1 MKKQG
6 RSIFHTIFLA
16 MLSVLF
22 IEILLLLIV
31 LYLSRVGERLNQN
44 AIDLLQKQ
52 VENRSSYLESVM
64 LDKQNLSSLSDKI
77 NTAAE
82 SLRESGLID
91 MEHLG
96 DNSNACLPLME
107 AIDSDLIEELRSHLA
122 TGLFVLFNT
131 QDLSRREIHSDIPCI
146 YLRDLDPDA
155 PASDRNADLLLL
167 RAPAAIVKSMGIS
180 TDRTWTPALSYRGL
194 GASGILY
201 PSFQAAY
208 EDHAQLSASDYGHW
222 TITSY
227 TLAGDDHPAIA
238 YTIPL
243 ILSDGTVYGVL
254 GIEMTTDYL
263 QSLLP
268 FWELQ
273 NEQAGSYLLA
283 SYTGNLQDPEVT
295 LSAACCSTD
304 TGMEAYTS
312 EDTLLLTHKNRQQ
325 FLLTNH
331 GKRYYAALTPLSF
344 YNRNAPFSSEQWLLI
359 GAVELRQL
367 FSFSNHVILLLGL
380 SIFLMLIVGLICSLI
395 CSRRLARPIS
405 CLSAE
410 VAAVQKSRST
420 IPNLSLT
427 GIRELDQFSTAI
439 TTLSRDILMTS
450 TKFLRIMDMAS
461 IELGGYEIRFDTGSV
476 YFTDNFFSML
486 GMNSEESTAMT
497 PVQFQERLQSFTAS
511 SPHTASPSGGRVY
524 RISRP
529 NGETR
534 YLRMEVRQEGQAQFG
549 LIEDVT
555 MTTFERLRI
564 EHERDYD
571 TLTGLYNR
579 QAFQRESEALFSE
592 PKQLKHAALLMLDMD
607 NLKYTND
614 TYGHDWGDQYI
625 RQTGRCFADYTP
637 KDTLCARISG
647 DEFHLLFYG
656 YESQDEIRK
665 VLTKLREQ
673 LHQQSIPLP
682 DGKVLHLSISGGI
695 AWYPE
700 DGTQLDTLKKYAD
713 FAMYQI
719 KHSRKGALGEFDL
732 GSYNQEAYSVQA
744 RSDLHRLIKNE
755 MLSYHFQPIVSARS
769 GQIVAYEA
777 LMRSMLP
784 TLKSPDTI
792 MKLAKEENCLHD
804 IERIT
809 MFKATEAYLSLQER
823 GLIRGTELL
832 FVNSIASQ
840 HMTDEE
846 NQEYCRRFAAMQK
859 QIVVEITEEEM
870 LDPASLE
877 VKRGTPGFPGTF
889 ALDDYGSGYSSE
901 KNLLELSPKYIK
913 IDLSIIR
920 GIDTDPDKQQIVA
933 NIVAYAHPRK
943 MLIIAEGLETPEE
956 IHKVLELD
964 VDLLQGFCLARPAAI
979 PGPVHSDALD
989 VIYDFYHLQ

>member
-22 IEILLLLIV
+22 IETLLLLIV

-64 LDKQNLSSLSDKI
+64 LANQNLSSLSDKI

-107 AIDSDLIEELRSHLA
+107 AIDSDLIEELRSHSA

-167 RAPAAIVKSMGIS
+167 RAPAAMVKSMGIS
-180 TDRTWTPALSYRGL
+180 TDRAWTPALSYRGL
-194 GASGILY
+194 GTSGILY

-227 TLAGDDHPAIA
+227 TLTGDDHPAIA

-254 GIEMTTDYL
+254 GIEMTTAYL

-283 SYTGNLQDPEVT
+283 SHTGNLQDPEVS
-295 LSAACCSTD
+295 LSAACCSTG
-304 TGMEAYTS
+304 TGIEAYNS

-325 FLLTNH
+325 FLLINH
-331 GKRYYAALTPLSF
+331 GKRYYAALAPLSF

-359 GAVELRQL
+359 GTVELRQL

-380 SIFLMLIVGLICSLI
+380 NILLMLIVGLICSLI

-405 CLSAE
+405 RLSAE
-410 VAAVQKSRST
+410 VAAVQKNRRT

-461 IELGGYEIRFDTGSV
+461 VELGGYEIRFDTGSV

-486 GMNSEESTAMT
+486 GVNSEESTVLT
-497 PVQFQERLQSFTAS
+497 PVQFQEQLQSFTAS
-511 SPHTASPSGGRVY
+511 CPHTSSPSGGRVY
-524 RISRP
+524 RIVRP

-625 RQTGRCFADYTP
+625 RQAGRCFADYTP

-665 VLTKLREQ
+665 VLTNLREQ
-673 LHQQSIPLP
+673 LHQQSLPLP

-700 DGTQLDTLKKYAD
+700 DGTQLDILKKYAD

-732 GSYNQEAYSVQA
+732 GSYNQEVYSVQA
-744 RSDLHRLIKNE
+744 RLDLHRLIKNE
-755 MLSYHFQPIVSARS
+755 MLSYHFQPIVSART

-792 MKLAKEENCLHD
+792 MKLAREENCLHD

-846 NQEYCRRFAAMQK
+846 NQEYCRRFAAIQK
-859 QIVVEITEEEM
+859 QIVIEITEEEM

-979 PGPVHSDALD
+979 PGSVHSDALD

>member
-22 IEILLLLIV
+22 IEILLLLII
-31 LYLSRVGERLNQN
+31 LYLSKVGDRLNQN

-64 LDKQNLSSLSDKI
+64 LDNQNLSSLSGKI
-77 NTAAE
+77 NAAAE

-96 DNSNACLPLME
+96 DNSDACLPLME
-107 AIDSDLIEELRSHLA
+107 AIDSDLIEELRSHFA

-167 RAPAAIVKSMGIS
+167 RAPAAMVKSMGIS
-180 TDRTWTPALSYRGL
+180 TDRAWTPALSYRGL
-194 GASGILY
+194 GTSGILY

-227 TLAGDDHPAIA
+227 TLTGDDHPAIA

-254 GIEMTTDYL
+254 GIEMTTAYL

-268 FWELQ
+268 YSELQ
-273 NEQAGSYLLA
+273 NEQTGSYLLA
-283 SYTGNLQDPEVT
+283 SYTGSLEDPEIT
-295 LSAACCSTD
+295 LSTACCSTG

-331 GKRYYAALTPLSF
+331 GKRYYAALAPLSF

-359 GAVELRQL
+359 GGVELRQL

-380 SIFLMLIVGLICSLI
+380 NILLMLIVGLICSLI
-395 CSRRLARPIS
+395 CSRRLARPVS
-405 CLSAE
+405 RLSAE
-410 VAAVQKSRST
+410 VAAVQKNRRT

-461 IELGGYEIRFDTGSV
+461 VELGGYEIRFDTGSV

-486 GMNSEESTAMT
+486 GMNSEKSTALT

-511 SPHTASPSGGRVY
+511 CPHTSSPSGGRVY

-555 MTTFERLRI
+555 MTTLERLRI

-579 QAFQRESEALFSE
+579 QAFQRESESLFSE

-625 RQTGRCFADYTP
+625 RQAGRCFADYTP

-665 VLTKLREQ
+665 VLVNLREQ

-682 DGKVLHLSISGGI
+682 GGKVLHLSISGGI

-744 RSDLHRLIKNE
+744 RSDLHRLIENE
-755 MLSYHFQPIVSARS
+755 MLSYHFQPIVSART

-792 MKLAKEENCLHD
+792 MKLAREENCLHD

-846 NQEYCRRFAAMQK
+846 NQEYCRRFAAIQK

>member
-22 IEILLLLIV
+22 IETLLLLIV

-64 LDKQNLSSLSDKI
+64 LDNQNLSSLSDKI

-107 AIDSDLIEELRSHLA
+107 AIDSDLIEELRSHSA

-167 RAPAAIVKSMGIS
+167 RAPAAMVKSMGIS
-180 TDRTWTPALSYRGL
+180 TDRAWTPALSYRGL
-194 GASGILY
+194 GTSCILY

-222 TITSY
+222 TIASY
-227 TLAGDDHPAIA
+227 TLTGDDHPAIA

-254 GIEMTTDYL
+254 GIEMTTAYL

-283 SYTGNLQDPEVT
+283 SHTGNLQDPEVS
-295 LSAACCSTD
+295 LSAACCSTG
-304 TGMEAYTS
+304 TGMEAYNS

-325 FLLTNH
+325 FLLINH
-331 GKRYYAALTPLSF
+331 GKRYYAALAPLSF

-359 GAVELRQL
+359 GTVELRQL

-380 SIFLMLIVGLICSLI
+380 NILLMLIVGLICSLI

-405 CLSAE
+405 RLSAE
-410 VAAVQKSRST
+410 VAAVQKNRRT

-461 IELGGYEIRFDTGSV
+461 VELGGYEIRFDTGSV

-486 GMNSEESTAMT
+486 GVNSEESTVLT

-511 SPHTASPSGGRVY
+511 CPHTSSPSGGRVY
-524 RISRP
+524 RIVRP

-564 EHERDYD
+564 DHERDYD

-625 RQTGRCFADYTP
+625 RQAGRCFADYTP

-700 DGTQLDTLKKYAD
+700 DGTQLDILKKYAD

-732 GSYNQEAYSVQA
+732 GSYNQEAYSAQA
-744 RSDLHRLIKNE
+744 RLDLHRLIENE
-755 MLSYHFQPIVSARS
+755 MLSYHFQPIVSART

-792 MKLAKEENCLHD
+792 MKLAREENCLHD

-979 PGPVHSDALD
+979 PGSVHSDALD

>member
-64 LDKQNLSSLSDKI
+64 LDNQNLSSLSDKI
-77 NTAAE
+77 NAAAE

-167 RAPAAIVKSMGIS
+167 RAPAAMVKSMGIS

-405 CLSAE
+405 RLSAE
-410 VAAVQKSRST
+410 VAAVQKNRRT

-461 IELGGYEIRFDTGSV
+461 VELGGYEIRFDTGSV

-665 VLTKLREQ
+665 VLVNLREQ

-682 DGKVLHLSISGGI
+682 GGKVLHLSISGGI

-792 MKLAKEENCLHD
+792 MKLAREENCLHD

>member
-64 LDKQNLSSLSDKI
+64 LDNQNLSSLSDKI
-77 NTAAE
+77 NAAAE

-107 AIDSDLIEELRSHLA
+107 AIDSDLIEELRSHFA

-146 YLRDLDPDA
+146 YLRDLDPNA

-167 RAPAAIVKSMGIS
+167 RAPAAMVKSMGIS
-180 TDRTWTPALSYRGL
+180 TDRAWTPALSYRGL
-194 GASGILY
+194 GTSGILY

-227 TLAGDDHPAIA
+227 TLTGDDHPAIA

-254 GIEMTTDYL
+254 GIEMTTAYL

-268 FWELQ
+268 FLELQ
-273 NEQAGSYLLA
+273 NEHDGSYLLA
-283 SYTGNLQDPEVT
+283 SYTGSLEDPEIT
-295 LSAACCSTD
+295 LSTACCSTG

-331 GKRYYAALTPLSF
+331 GKRYYAALAPLSF

-359 GAVELRQL
+359 GGVELRQL

-380 SIFLMLIVGLICSLI
+380 NILLMLIVGLICSLI
-395 CSRRLARPIS
+395 CSRRLARPVS
-405 CLSAE
+405 RLSAE
-410 VAAVQKSRST
+410 VAAVQKNRRT

-461 IELGGYEIRFDTGSV
+461 VELGGYEIRFDTGSV

-486 GMNSEESTAMT
+486 GMNSEKSTALT

-511 SPHTASPSGGRVY
+511 CPHTSSPSGGRVY

-665 VLTKLREQ
+665 VLVNLREQ

-682 DGKVLHLSISGGI
+682 GGKVLHLSISGGI

-744 RSDLHRLIKNE
+744 RSDLHRLIENE
-755 MLSYHFQPIVSARS
+755 MLSYHFQPIVSART

-792 MKLAKEENCLHD
+792 MKLAREENCLHD

>member
-22 IEILLLLIV
+22 IETLLLLIV

-64 LDKQNLSSLSDKI
+64 LDNQNLSSLSDKI

-107 AIDSDLIEELRSHLA
+107 AIDSDLIEELRSHSA

-167 RAPAAIVKSMGIS
+167 RAPAAMVKSMGIS
-180 TDRTWTPALSYRGL
+180 TDRAWTPALSYRGL
-194 GASGILY
+194 GTSCILY

-222 TITSY
+222 TIASY
-227 TLAGDDHPAIA
+227 TLTGDDHPAIA

-254 GIEMTTDYL
+254 GIEMTTAYL

-283 SYTGNLQDPEVT
+283 SHTGNLQDPEVS
-295 LSAACCSTD
+295 LSAACCSTG
-304 TGMEAYTS
+304 TGMEAYNS

-325 FLLTNH
+325 FLLINH
-331 GKRYYAALTPLSF
+331 GKRYYAALAPLSF

-359 GAVELRQL
+359 GTVELRQL

-380 SIFLMLIVGLICSLI
+380 NILLMLIVGLICSLI

-405 CLSAE
+405 RLSAE
-410 VAAVQKSRST
+410 VAAVQKNRRT

-461 IELGGYEIRFDTGSV
+461 VELGGYEIRFDTGSV

-486 GMNSEESTAMT
+486 GVNSEESTVLT

-511 SPHTASPSGGRVY
+511 CPHTSSPSGGRVY
-524 RISRP
+524 RIVRP

-625 RQTGRCFADYTP
+625 RQAGRCFADYTP

-700 DGTQLDTLKKYAD
+700 DGTQLDILKKYAD

-732 GSYNQEAYSVQA
+732 GSYNQEAYSAQA
-744 RSDLHRLIKNE
+744 RLDLHRLIENE
-755 MLSYHFQPIVSARS
+755 MLSYHFQPIVSART

-792 MKLAKEENCLHD
+792 MKLAREENCLHD

-979 PGPVHSDALD
+979 PGSVHSDALD

>member
-22 IEILLLLIV
+22 IETLLLLIV

-64 LDKQNLSSLSDKI
+64 LDNQNLSSLSDKI

-91 MEHLG
+91 MEYLG

-107 AIDSDLIEELRSHLA
+107 AIDSDLIEELRSHSA

-167 RAPAAIVKSMGIS
+167 RAPAAMVKSMGIS
-180 TDRTWTPALSYRGL
+180 TDRAWTPALSYRGL
-194 GASGILY
+194 GTSGILY

-227 TLAGDDHPAIA
+227 TLTGDDHPAIA

-254 GIEMTTDYL
+254 GIEMTTAYL

-283 SYTGNLQDPEVT
+283 SHTGNLQDPEVS
-295 LSAACCSTD
+295 LSAACCSTG
-304 TGMEAYTS
+304 TGIEAYNS

-325 FLLTNH
+325 FLLINH
-331 GKRYYAALTPLSF
+331 GKRYYAALAPLSF

-359 GAVELRQL
+359 GTVELRQL

-380 SIFLMLIVGLICSLI
+380 NILLMLIVGLICSLI

-405 CLSAE
+405 RLSAE
-410 VAAVQKSRST
+410 VAAVQKNRRT

-461 IELGGYEIRFDTGSV
+461 VELGGYEIRFDTGSV

-486 GMNSEESTAMT
+486 GVNSEGSTVLT

-511 SPHTASPSGGRVY
+511 CPHTSSPSGGRVY
-524 RISRP
+524 RIVRP

-625 RQTGRCFADYTP
+625 RQAGRCFADYTP

-665 VLTKLREQ
+665 VLTNLREQ
-673 LHQQSIPLP
+673 LHQQSLPLP

-700 DGTQLDTLKKYAD
+700 DGTQLDILKKYAD

-732 GSYNQEAYSVQA
+732 GSYNQEVYSVQA
-744 RSDLHRLIKNE
+744 RLDLHRLIKNE
-755 MLSYHFQPIVSARS
+755 MLSYHFQPIVSART

-792 MKLAKEENCLHD
+792 MKLAREENCLHD

-846 NQEYCRRFAAMQK
+846 NQEYCRRFAAIQK
-859 QIVVEITEEEM
+859 QIVIEITEEEM

-979 PGPVHSDALD
+979 PGSVHSDALD

>member
-22 IEILLLLIV
+22 IETLLLLIV

-64 LDKQNLSSLSDKI
+64 LDNQNLSSLSDKI

-107 AIDSDLIEELRSHLA
+107 AIDSDLIEELRSHSA

-167 RAPAAIVKSMGIS
+167 RAPAAMVKSMGIS
-180 TDRTWTPALSYRGL
+180 TDRAWTPALSYRGL
-194 GASGILY
+194 GTSGILY

-227 TLAGDDHPAIA
+227 TLTGDDHPAIA

-254 GIEMTTDYL
+254 GIEMTTAYL

-283 SYTGNLQDPEVT
+283 SHTGNLQDPEVA
-295 LSAACCSTD
+295 LSAACCSTG
-304 TGMEAYTS
+304 TGMEAYNS

-380 SIFLMLIVGLICSLI
+380 NILLMLIVGLICSLI

-405 CLSAE
+405 RLSAE
-410 VAAVQKSRST
+410 VAAVQKNRRT

-461 IELGGYEIRFDTGSV
+461 VELGGYEIRFDTGSV

-524 RISRP
+524 RIVRP

-625 RQTGRCFADYTP
+625 RQAGRCFADYTP

-665 VLTKLREQ
+665 VLTNLREQ

-732 GSYNQEAYSVQA
+732 GSYNQEVYSVQA

-755 MLSYHFQPIVSARS
+755 MLSYHFQPIVSART

-792 MKLAKEENCLHD
+792 MKLAREENCLHD

-846 NQEYCRRFAAMQK
+846 NQEYCRRFAAIQK
-859 QIVVEITEEEM
+859 QIVIEITEEEM
-870 LDPASLE
+870 LDPDSLE

-979 PGPVHSDALD
+979 PGSVHSDALD

>member
-22 IEILLLLIV
+22 IETLLLLIV

-64 LDKQNLSSLSDKI
+64 LDNQNLSSLSDKI

-107 AIDSDLIEELRSHLA
+107 AIDSDLIEELRSHSA

-167 RAPAAIVKSMGIS
+167 RAPAAMVKSMGIS
-180 TDRTWTPALSYRGL
+180 TDRAWTPALSYRGL
-194 GASGILY
+194 GTSGILY

-227 TLAGDDHPAIA
+227 TLTGDDHPAIA

-254 GIEMTTDYL
+254 GIEMTTAYL

-283 SYTGNLQDPEVT
+283 SHTGNLQDPEVA
-295 LSAACCSTD
+295 LSAACCSTG
-304 TGMEAYTS
+304 TGMEAYNS

-359 GAVELRQL
+359 GAVEFGQL

-380 SIFLMLIVGLICSLI
+380 NIFLMLIVGLICSLI

-405 CLSAE
+405 RLSAE
-410 VAAVQKSRST
+410 VAAVQKNRST

-461 IELGGYEIRFDTGSV
+461 VELGGYEIRFDTGSV

-486 GMNSEESTAMT
+486 GVNSEESTVLT
-497 PVQFQERLQSFTAS
+497 PVPVSGTAAILYCLLPPYVLAKRRTGL
-511 SPHTASPSGGRVY
+511 PHCTAKWRNPLPPYG
-524 RISRP
+524 
-529 NGETR
+529 
-534 YLRMEVRQEGQAQFG
+534 GQAG
-549 LIEDVT
+549 RPGSVRAD
-555 MTTFERLRI
+555 RGR
-564 EHERDYD
+564 
-571 TLTGLYNR
+571 
-579 QAFQRESEALFSE
+579 
-592 PKQLKHAALLMLDMD
+592 
-607 NLKYTND
+607 
-614 TYGHDWGDQYI
+614 HDD
-625 RQTGRCFADYTP
+625 
-637 KDTLCARISG
+637 
-647 DEFHLLFYG
+647 HL
-656 YESQDEIRK
+656 
-665 VLTKLREQ
+665 
-673 LHQQSIPLP
+673 
-682 DGKVLHLSISGGI
+682 
-695 AWYPE
+695 
-700 DGTQLDTLKKYAD
+700 
-713 FAMYQI
+713 
-719 KHSRKGALGEFDL
+719 
-732 GSYNQEAYSVQA
+732 
-744 RSDLHRLIKNE
+744 
-755 MLSYHFQPIVSARS
+755 
-769 GQIVAYEA
+769 
-777 LMRSMLP
+777 
-784 TLKSPDTI
+784 
-792 MKLAKEENCLHD
+792 
-804 IERIT
+804 
-809 MFKATEAYLSLQER
+809 
-823 GLIRGTELL
+823 
-832 FVNSIASQ
+832 
-840 HMTDEE
+840 
-846 NQEYCRRFAAMQK
+846 
-859 QIVVEITEEEM
+859 
-870 LDPASLE
+870 
-877 VKRGTPGFPGTF
+877 
-889 ALDDYGSGYSSE
+889 
-901 KNLLELSPKYIK
+901 
-913 IDLSIIR
+913 
-920 GIDTDPDKQQIVA
+920 
-933 NIVAYAHPRK
+933 
-943 MLIIAEGLETPEE
+943 
-956 IHKVLELD
+956 
-964 VDLLQGFCLARPAAI
+964 
-979 PGPVHSDALD
+979 
-989 VIYDFYHLQ
+989 

>member
-22 IEILLLLIV
+22 IETLLLLIV

-64 LDKQNLSSLSDKI
+64 LDNQNLSSLSDKI

-91 MEHLG
+91 MEYLG

-107 AIDSDLIEELRSHLA
+107 AIDSDLIEELRSHSA

-167 RAPAAIVKSMGIS
+167 RAPAAMVKSMGIS
-180 TDRTWTPALSYRGL
+180 TDRAWTPALSYRGL
-194 GASGILY
+194 GTSGILY

-227 TLAGDDHPAIA
+227 TLTGDDHPAIA

-254 GIEMTTDYL
+254 GIEMTTAYL

-283 SYTGNLQDPEVT
+283 SHTGNLQDPEVS
-295 LSAACCSTD
+295 LSAACCSTG
-304 TGMEAYTS
+304 TGIEAYNS

-325 FLLTNH
+325 FLLINH
-331 GKRYYAALTPLSF
+331 GKRYYAALAPLSF

-359 GAVELRQL
+359 GTVELRQL

-380 SIFLMLIVGLICSLI
+380 NILLMLIVGLICSLI

-405 CLSAE
+405 RLSAE
-410 VAAVQKSRST
+410 VADVQKNRRT

-461 IELGGYEIRFDTGSV
+461 VELGGYEIRFDTGSV

-486 GMNSEESTAMT
+486 GVNSEESTVLT
-497 PVQFQERLQSFTAS
+497 PVQFQEQLQSFTAS
-511 SPHTASPSGGRVY
+511 CPHTSSPSGGRVY
-524 RISRP
+524 RIVRP

-625 RQTGRCFADYTP
+625 RQAGRCFADYTP

-665 VLTKLREQ
+665 VHTNLREQ
-673 LHQQSIPLP
+673 LHQQSLPLP

-700 DGTQLDTLKKYAD
+700 DGTQLDILKKYAD

-732 GSYNQEAYSVQA
+732 GSYNQEVYSVQA
-744 RSDLHRLIKNE
+744 RLDLHRLIKNE
-755 MLSYHFQPIVSARS
+755 MLSYHFQPIVSART

-792 MKLAKEENCLHD
+792 MKLAREENCLHD

-846 NQEYCRRFAAMQK
+846 NQEYCRRFAAIQK
-859 QIVVEITEEEM
+859 QIVIEITEEEM

-979 PGPVHSDALD
+979 PGSVHSDALD

>member
-22 IEILLLLIV
+22 IEILLLLII
-31 LYLSRVGERLNQN
+31 LYLSRVGDRLNQN

-64 LDKQNLSSLSDKI
+64 LDNQNLSSLSGKI
-77 NTAAE
+77 NAAAE

-91 MEHLG
+91 MDHLG
-96 DNSNACLPLME
+96 DNSDACLPLME

-167 RAPAAIVKSMGIS
+167 RAPAAMVKSMGIS
-180 TDRTWTPALSYRGL
+180 TDRTWTPAISYRGL

-254 GIEMTTDYL
+254 GIEMTTAYL

-268 FWELQ
+268 FLELQ
-273 NEQAGSYLLA
+273 NEHDGSYLLA
-283 SYTGNLQDPEVT
+283 SYTGSLEDPEIT
-295 LSAACCSTD
+295 LSTACCSTG

-331 GKRYYAALTPLSF
+331 GKRYYAALAPLSF

-359 GAVELRQL
+359 GGVELRQL

-380 SIFLMLIVGLICSLI
+380 NILLMLIVGLICSLI
-395 CSRRLARPIS
+395 CSRRLARPVS
-405 CLSAE
+405 RLSAE
-410 VAAVQKSRST
+410 VAAVQKNRRT

-461 IELGGYEIRFDTGSV
+461 VELGGYEIRFDTGSV

-486 GMNSEESTAMT
+486 GMNSEKSTALT

-511 SPHTASPSGGRVY
+511 CPHTSSPSGGRVY

-555 MTTFERLRI
+555 MTTLERLRI

-579 QAFQRESEALFSE
+579 QAFQRESESLFSE

-625 RQTGRCFADYTP
+625 RQAGRCFADYTP

-665 VLTKLREQ
+665 VLVNLREQ

-682 DGKVLHLSISGGI
+682 GGKVLHLSISGGI

-744 RSDLHRLIKNE
+744 RSDLHRLIENE
-755 MLSYHFQPIVSARS
+755 MLSYHFQPIVSART

-792 MKLAKEENCLHD
+792 MKLAREENCLHD

-846 NQEYCRRFAAMQK
+846 NQEYCRRFAAIQK
-859 QIVVEITEEEM
+859 QIVIEITEEEM

>member
-22 IEILLLLIV
+22 IETLLLLIV

-64 LDKQNLSSLSDKI
+64 LANQNLSSLSDKI

-91 MEHLG
+91 MEYLG

-107 AIDSDLIEELRSHLA
+107 AIDSDLIEELRSHSA

-167 RAPAAIVKSMGIS
+167 RAPAAMVKSMGIS
-180 TDRTWTPALSYRGL
+180 TDRAWTPTLSYRGL
-194 GASGILY
+194 GTSGILY

-227 TLAGDDHPAIA
+227 TLTGDDHPAIA

-254 GIEMTTDYL
+254 GIEMTTAYL

-283 SYTGNLQDPEVT
+283 SHTGNLQDPEVS
-295 LSAACCSTD
+295 LSAACCSTG
-304 TGMEAYTS
+304 TGIEAYNS

-325 FLLTNH
+325 FLLINH
-331 GKRYYAALTPLSF
+331 GKRYYAALAPLSF

-359 GAVELRQL
+359 GTVELRQL

-380 SIFLMLIVGLICSLI
+380 NILLMLIVGLICSLI

-405 CLSAE
+405 RLSAE
-410 VAAVQKSRST
+410 VAAVQKNRRT

-461 IELGGYEIRFDTGSV
+461 VELGGYEIRFDTGSV

-486 GMNSEESTAMT
+486 GVNSEESTVLT
-497 PVQFQERLQSFTAS
+497 PVQFQEQLQSFTAS
-511 SPHTASPSGGRVY
+511 CPHTSSPSGGRVY
-524 RISRP
+524 RIVRP

-579 QAFQRESEALFSE
+579 QAFQRESESLFSE

-625 RQTGRCFADYTP
+625 RQAGRCFADYTP

-665 VLTKLREQ
+665 VLTNLREQ
-673 LHQQSIPLP
+673 LHQQSLPLP

-700 DGTQLDTLKKYAD
+700 DGTQLDILKKYAD

-732 GSYNQEAYSVQA
+732 GSYNQEVYSVQA
-744 RSDLHRLIKNE
+744 RLDLHRLIKNE
-755 MLSYHFQPIVSARS
+755 MLSYHFQPIVSART

-792 MKLAKEENCLHD
+792 MKLAREENCLHD

-846 NQEYCRRFAAMQK
+846 NQEYCRRFAAIQK
-859 QIVVEITEEEM
+859 QIVIEITEEEM

-979 PGPVHSDALD
+979 PGSVHSDALD

>member
-22 IEILLLLIV
+22 IETLLLLIV

-64 LDKQNLSSLSDKI
+64 LDNQNLSSLSDKI

-107 AIDSDLIEELRSHLA
+107 AIDSDLIEELRSHSA

-167 RAPAAIVKSMGIS
+167 RAPAAMVKSMGIS
-180 TDRTWTPALSYRGL
+180 TDRAWTPALSYRGL
-194 GASGILY
+194 GTSGILY

-208 EDHAQLSASDYGHW
+208 EDHAQLSDSDYGHW

-227 TLAGDDHPAIA
+227 TLTGDDHPAIA

-254 GIEMTTDYL
+254 GIEMTTAYL

-283 SYTGNLQDPEVT
+283 SHTGNLQDPEVA
-295 LSAACCSTD
+295 LSAACCSTG
-304 TGMEAYTS
+304 TGMEAHNS

-331 GKRYYAALTPLSF
+331 GKHYYAALAPLSF

-359 GAVELRQL
+359 GTVELRQL

-380 SIFLMLIVGLICSLI
+380 NIFLMLIVGLICSLI

-405 CLSAE
+405 RLSAE
-410 VAAVQKSRST
+410 VAAVQKNRRT

-427 GIRELDQFSTAI
+427 GIQELDQFSTAI

-461 IELGGYEIRFDTGSV
+461 VELGGYEIRFDTGSV

-486 GMNSEESTAMT
+486 GVNSEESTVLT

-511 SPHTASPSGGRVY
+511 CPHTSSPSGGRVY
-524 RISRP
+524 RIVRP

-579 QAFQRESEALFSE
+579 QAFQRESESLFSE

-625 RQTGRCFADYTP
+625 RQAGRCFADYTP

-700 DGTQLDTLKKYAD
+700 DGTQLDILKKYAD

-732 GSYNQEAYSVQA
+732 GSYNQEAYSAQA
-744 RSDLHRLIKNE
+744 RLDLHRLIENE
-755 MLSYHFQPIVSARS
+755 MLSYHFQPIVSART
-769 GQIVAYEA
+769 GQIIAYEA

-792 MKLAKEENCLHD
+792 MKLAREENCLHD

-979 PGPVHSDALD
+979 PGSVHSDALD

>member
-22 IEILLLLIV
+22 IETLLLLIV

-64 LDKQNLSSLSDKI
+64 LDNQNLSSLSDKI

-107 AIDSDLIEELRSHLA
+107 AIDSDLIEELRSHSA

-167 RAPAAIVKSMGIS
+167 RAPAAMVKSMGIS
-180 TDRTWTPALSYRGL
+180 TDRAWTPALSYRGL
-194 GASGILY
+194 GTSGILS

-227 TLAGDDHPAIA
+227 TLTGDDHPAIA

-254 GIEMTTDYL
+254 GIEMTTAYL

-283 SYTGNLQDPEVT
+283 SHTGNLQDPEVS
-295 LSAACCSTD
+295 LSAACCSTG
-304 TGMEAYTS
+304 TGIEAYNS

-325 FLLTNH
+325 FLLINH
-331 GKRYYAALTPLSF
+331 GKRYYAALAPLSF

-359 GAVELRQL
+359 GTVELRQL

-380 SIFLMLIVGLICSLI
+380 NILLMLIVGLICSLI

-405 CLSAE
+405 RLSAE
-410 VAAVQKSRST
+410 VAAVQKNRRT

-461 IELGGYEIRFDTGSV
+461 VELGGYEIRFDTGSV

-486 GMNSEESTAMT
+486 GVNSEGSTVLT

-511 SPHTASPSGGRVY
+511 CPHTSSPSGGRVY
-524 RISRP
+524 RIVRP

-579 QAFQRESEALFSE
+579 QAFQRESESLFSE

-625 RQTGRCFADYTP
+625 RQAGRCFADYTP

-665 VLTKLREQ
+665 VLTNLREQ
-673 LHQQSIPLP
+673 LHQQSLPLP

-700 DGTQLDTLKKYAD
+700 DGTQLDILKKYAD

-732 GSYNQEAYSVQA
+732 GSYNQEVYSVQA
-744 RSDLHRLIKNE
+744 RLDLHRLIKNE
-755 MLSYHFQPIVSARS
+755 MLSYHFQPIVSART

-792 MKLAKEENCLHD
+792 MKLAREENCLHD

-846 NQEYCRRFAAMQK
+846 NQEYCRRFAAIQK
-859 QIVVEITEEEM
+859 QIVIEITEEEM

-913 IDLSIIR
+913 IDLSITR

-979 PGPVHSDALD
+979 PGSVHSDALD

>member
-22 IEILLLLIV
+22 IETLLLLIV

-64 LDKQNLSSLSDKI
+64 LDNQNLSSLSDKI
-77 NTAAE
+77 NTSAE

-91 MEHLG
+91 MEYLG

-107 AIDSDLIEELRSHLA
+107 AIDSDLIEELRSHYA

-167 RAPAAIVKSMGIS
+167 RAPAAMVKSMGIS
-180 TDRTWTPALSYRGL
+180 TDRAWTPALSYRGL
-194 GASGILY
+194 GTSGILY

-227 TLAGDDHPAIA
+227 TLTGDDHPAIA

-254 GIEMTTDYL
+254 GIEMTTAYL

-283 SYTGNLQDPEVT
+283 SHTGNLQDPEVS
-295 LSAACCSTD
+295 LSAACCSTG
-304 TGMEAYTS
+304 TGIEAYNS

-325 FLLTNH
+325 FLLINH
-331 GKRYYAALTPLSF
+331 GKRYYAALAPLSF

-359 GAVELRQL
+359 GTVELRQL

-380 SIFLMLIVGLICSLI
+380 NILLMLIVGLICSLI

-405 CLSAE
+405 RLSAE
-410 VAAVQKSRST
+410 VAAVQKNRRT

-461 IELGGYEIRFDTGSV
+461 VELGGYEIRFDTGSV

-486 GMNSEESTAMT
+486 GVNSEESTVLT
-497 PVQFQERLQSFTAS
+497 PVQFQEQLQSFTAS
-511 SPHTASPSGGRVY
+511 CPHTSSPSGGRVY
-524 RISRP
+524 RIVRP

-625 RQTGRCFADYTP
+625 RQAGRCFADYTP

-665 VLTKLREQ
+665 VLTNLREQ
-673 LHQQSIPLP
+673 LHQQSLPLP

-700 DGTQLDTLKKYAD
+700 DGTQLDILKKYAD

-732 GSYNQEAYSVQA
+732 GSYNQEVYSVQA
-744 RSDLHRLIKNE
+744 RLDLHRLIKNE
-755 MLSYHFQPIVSARS
+755 MLSYHFQPIVSART

-792 MKLAKEENCLHD
+792 MKLAREENCLHD

-846 NQEYCRRFAAMQK
+846 NQEYCRRFAAIQK
-859 QIVVEITEEEM
+859 QIVIEITEEEM

-979 PGPVHSDALD
+979 PGSVHSDALD

>member
-22 IEILLLLIV
+22 IETLLLLIV
-31 LYLSRVGERLNQN
+31 LYLSRVGERLNQK

-64 LDKQNLSSLSDKI
+64 LDNQNLSSLSDKI

-107 AIDSDLIEELRSHLA
+107 AIDSDLIEELRSHSA

-167 RAPAAIVKSMGIS
+167 RAPAAMVKSMGIS
-180 TDRTWTPALSYRGL
+180 TDRAWTPTLSYRGL
-194 GASGILY
+194 GTSGILY

-227 TLAGDDHPAIA
+227 TLTGDDHPAIA

-254 GIEMTTDYL
+254 GIEMTTAYL

-283 SYTGNLQDPEVT
+283 SHTGNLQDPEVA
-295 LSAACCSTD
+295 LSAACCSTG
-304 TGMEAYTS
+304 TGMEAYNS

-359 GAVELRQL
+359 GAVEFGQL

-380 SIFLMLIVGLICSLI
+380 NIFLMLIVGLICSLI

-405 CLSAE
+405 RLSAE
-410 VAAVQKSRST
+410 VAAVQKNRST

-461 IELGGYEIRFDTGSV
+461 VELGGYEIRFDTGSV

-486 GMNSEESTAMT
+486 GVNSEESTVLT

-511 SPHTASPSGGRVY
+511 CPHTSSPSGGRVY
-524 RISRP
+524 RIVRP

-579 QAFQRESEALFSE
+579 QAFQRESESLFSE
-592 PKQLKHAALLMLDMD
+592 PKQLK
-607 NLKYTND
+607 
-614 TYGHDWGDQYI
+614 G
-625 RQTGRCFADYTP
+625 
-637 KDTLCARISG
+637 
-647 DEFHLLFYG
+647 
-656 YESQDEIRK
+656 
-665 VLTKLREQ
+665 
-673 LHQQSIPLP
+673 
-682 DGKVLHLSISGGI
+682 
-695 AWYPE
+695 
-700 DGTQLDTLKKYAD
+700 
-713 FAMYQI
+713 
-719 KHSRKGALGEFDL
+719 
-732 GSYNQEAYSVQA
+732 
-744 RSDLHRLIKNE
+744 
-755 MLSYHFQPIVSARS
+755 
-769 GQIVAYEA
+769 
-777 LMRSMLP
+777 
-784 TLKSPDTI
+784 
-792 MKLAKEENCLHD
+792 
-804 IERIT
+804 
-809 MFKATEAYLSLQER
+809 
-823 GLIRGTELL
+823 
-832 FVNSIASQ
+832 
-840 HMTDEE
+840 
-846 NQEYCRRFAAMQK
+846 
-859 QIVVEITEEEM
+859 
-870 LDPASLE
+870 
-877 VKRGTPGFPGTF
+877 
-889 ALDDYGSGYSSE
+889 
-901 KNLLELSPKYIK
+901 
-913 IDLSIIR
+913 
-920 GIDTDPDKQQIVA
+920 
-933 NIVAYAHPRK
+933 NI
-943 MLIIAEGLETPEE
+943 
-956 IHKVLELD
+956 
-964 VDLLQGFCLARPAAI
+964 
-979 PGPVHSDALD
+979 
-989 VIYDFYHLQ
+989 

>member
-22 IEILLLLIV
+22 IETLLLLIV

-64 LDKQNLSSLSDKI
+64 LDNQNLSSLTDKI

-91 MEHLG
+91 MEYLG

-107 AIDSDLIEELRSHLA
+107 AIDSDLIEELRSHSA

-167 RAPAAIVKSMGIS
+167 RAPAAMVKSMGIS
-180 TDRTWTPALSYRGL
+180 TDRAWTPALSYRGL
-194 GASGILY
+194 GTSGILY

-227 TLAGDDHPAIA
+227 TLTGDDHPAIA

-254 GIEMTTDYL
+254 GIEMTTAYL

-283 SYTGNLQDPEVT
+283 SHTGNLQDPEVS
-295 LSAACCSTD
+295 LSAACCSTG
-304 TGMEAYTS
+304 TGIEAYNS

-325 FLLTNH
+325 FLLINH
-331 GKRYYAALTPLSF
+331 GKRYYAALAPLSF

-359 GAVELRQL
+359 GTVELRQL

-380 SIFLMLIVGLICSLI
+380 NILLMLIVGLICSLI

-405 CLSAE
+405 RLSAE
-410 VAAVQKSRST
+410 VAAVQKNRRT

-461 IELGGYEIRFDTGSV
+461 VELGGYEIRFDTGSV

-486 GMNSEESTAMT
+486 GVNSEESTVLT
-497 PVQFQERLQSFTAS
+497 PVQFQEQLQSFTAS
-511 SPHTASPSGGRVY
+511 CPHTSSPSGGRVY
-524 RISRP
+524 RIVRP

-625 RQTGRCFADYTP
+625 RQAGRCFADYTP

-665 VLTKLREQ
+665 VLTNLREQ
-673 LHQQSIPLP
+673 LHQQSLPLP

-700 DGTQLDTLKKYAD
+700 DGTQLDILKKYAD

-732 GSYNQEAYSVQA
+732 GSYNQEVYSVQA
-744 RSDLHRLIKNE
+744 RLDLHRLIKNE
-755 MLSYHFQPIVSARS
+755 MLSYHFQPIVSART

-792 MKLAKEENCLHD
+792 MKLAREENCLHD

-846 NQEYCRRFAAMQK
+846 NQEYCRRFAAIQK
-859 QIVVEITEEEM
+859 QIVIEITEEEM

-979 PGPVHSDALD
+979 PGSVHSDALD

>member
-22 IEILLLLIV
+22 IETLLLLIV

-64 LDKQNLSSLSDKI
+64 LANQNLSSLSDKI

-107 AIDSDLIEELRSHLA
+107 AIDSDLIEELRSHSA

-167 RAPAAIVKSMGIS
+167 RAPAAMVKSMGIS
-180 TDRTWTPALSYRGL
+180 TDRAWTPTLSYRGL
-194 GASGILY
+194 GTSGILY

-227 TLAGDDHPAIA
+227 TLTGDDHPAIA

-254 GIEMTTDYL
+254 GIEMTTAYL

-283 SYTGNLQDPEVT
+283 SHTGNLQDPEVS
-295 LSAACCSTD
+295 LSAACCSTG
-304 TGMEAYTS
+304 TGIEAYNS

-325 FLLTNH
+325 FLLINH
-331 GKRYYAALTPLSF
+331 GKRYYAALAPLSF

-359 GAVELRQL
+359 GTVELRQL

-380 SIFLMLIVGLICSLI
+380 NILLMLIVGLICSLI

-405 CLSAE
+405 RLSAE
-410 VAAVQKSRST
+410 VAAVQKNRRT

-461 IELGGYEIRFDTGSV
+461 VELGGYEIRFDTGSV

-486 GMNSEESTAMT
+486 GVNSEESTVLT
-497 PVQFQERLQSFTAS
+497 PVQFQEQLQSFTAS
-511 SPHTASPSGGRVY
+511 CPHTSSPSGGRVY
-524 RISRP
+524 RIVRP

-625 RQTGRCFADYTP
+625 RQAGRCFADYTP

-665 VLTKLREQ
+665 VLTNLREQ
-673 LHQQSIPLP
+673 LHQQSLPLP

-700 DGTQLDTLKKYAD
+700 DGTQLDILKKYAD

-732 GSYNQEAYSVQA
+732 GSYNQEVYSVQA
-744 RSDLHRLIKNE
+744 RLDLHRLIKNE
-755 MLSYHFQPIVSARS
+755 MLSYHFQPIVSART

-792 MKLAKEENCLHD
+792 MKLAREENCLHD

-846 NQEYCRRFAAMQK
+846 NQEYCRRFAAIQK
-859 QIVVEITEEEM
+859 QIVIEITEEEM

-979 PGPVHSDALD
+979 PGSVHSDALD

>member
-22 IEILLLLIV
+22 IETLLLLIV

-64 LDKQNLSSLSDKI
+64 LDNQNLSSLSDKI

-107 AIDSDLIEELRSHLA
+107 AIDSDLIEELRSHSA

-167 RAPAAIVKSMGIS
+167 RAPAAMVKSMGIS
-180 TDRTWTPALSYRGL
+180 TDRAWTPALSYRGL
-194 GASGILY
+194 GTSGILY

-227 TLAGDDHPAIA
+227 TLTGDDHPAIA

-254 GIEMTTDYL
+254 GIEMTTAYL

-283 SYTGNLQDPEVT
+283 SHTGNLQDPEVS
-295 LSAACCSTD
+295 LSAACCSTG
-304 TGMEAYTS
+304 TGMEAYNS

-325 FLLTNH
+325 FLLINH
-331 GKRYYAALTPLSF
+331 GKRYYAALAPLSF

-359 GAVELRQL
+359 GTVELRQL

-380 SIFLMLIVGLICSLI
+380 NILLMLIVGLICSLI

-405 CLSAE
+405 RLSAE
-410 VAAVQKSRST
+410 VTAVQKNRRT

-461 IELGGYEIRFDTGSV
+461 VELGGYEIRFDTGSV

-486 GMNSEESTAMT
+486 GGNSEESTVLT

-511 SPHTASPSGGRVY
+511 CPHTSSPSGGRVY
-524 RISRP
+524 RIVRP

-579 QAFQRESEALFSE
+579 QAFQRESESLFSE

-625 RQTGRCFADYTP
+625 RQAGRCFADYTP

-700 DGTQLDTLKKYAD
+700 DGTQLDILKKYAD

-732 GSYNQEAYSVQA
+732 GSYNQEAYSAQA
-744 RSDLHRLIKNE
+744 RLDLHRLIENE
-755 MLSYHFQPIVSARS
+755 MLSYHFQPIVSART

-792 MKLAKEENCLHD
+792 MKLAREENCLHD

-979 PGPVHSDALD
+979 PGSVHSDALD

>member
-22 IEILLLLIV
+22 IETLLLLIV

-64 LDKQNLSSLSDKI
+64 LDNQNLSSLSDKI

-91 MEHLG
+91 MEYLG

-107 AIDSDLIEELRSHLA
+107 AIDSDLIEELRSHSA

-167 RAPAAIVKSMGIS
+167 RAPAAMVKSMGIS
-180 TDRTWTPALSYRGL
+180 TDRAWTPALSYRGL
-194 GASGILY
+194 GTSGILY

-222 TITSY
+222 TITIY
-227 TLAGDDHPAIA
+227 TLTGDDHPAIA

-254 GIEMTTDYL
+254 GIEMTTAYL

-283 SYTGNLQDPEVT
+283 SHTGNLQDPEVS
-295 LSAACCSTD
+295 LSAACCSTG
-304 TGMEAYTS
+304 TGIEAYNS

-325 FLLTNH
+325 FLLINH
-331 GKRYYAALTPLSF
+331 GKRYYAALAPLSF

-359 GAVELRQL
+359 GTVELRQL

-380 SIFLMLIVGLICSLI
+380 NILLMLIVGLICSLI

-405 CLSAE
+405 RLSAE
-410 VAAVQKSRST
+410 VAAVQKNRRT

-461 IELGGYEIRFDTGSV
+461 VELGGYEIRFDTGSV

-486 GMNSEESTAMT
+486 GVNSEESTVLT
-497 PVQFQERLQSFTAS
+497 PVQFQEQLQSFTAS
-511 SPHTASPSGGRVY
+511 CPHTSSPSGGRVY
-524 RISRP
+524 RIVRP

-625 RQTGRCFADYTP
+625 RQAGRCFADYTP

-665 VLTKLREQ
+665 VLTNLREQ
-673 LHQQSIPLP
+673 LHQQSLPLP

-700 DGTQLDTLKKYAD
+700 DGTQLDILKKYAD

-732 GSYNQEAYSVQA
+732 GSYNQEVYSVQA
-744 RSDLHRLIKNE
+744 RLDLHRLIKNE
-755 MLSYHFQPIVSARS
+755 MLSYHFQPIVSART

-792 MKLAKEENCLHD
+792 MKLAREENCLHD

-846 NQEYCRRFAAMQK
+846 NQEYCRRFAAIQK
-859 QIVVEITEEEM
+859 QIVIEITEEEM

-979 PGPVHSDALD
+979 PGSVHSDALD

>member
-22 IEILLLLIV
+22 IETLLLLIV

-64 LDKQNLSSLSDKI
+64 LDNQNLSSLSDKI

-91 MEHLG
+91 MEYLG

-107 AIDSDLIEELRSHLA
+107 AIDSDLIEELRSHSA

-167 RAPAAIVKSMGIS
+167 RAPAAMVKSMGIS
-180 TDRTWTPALSYRGL
+180 TDRAWTPALSYRGL
-194 GASGILY
+194 GTSGILY

-227 TLAGDDHPAIA
+227 TLTGDDHPAIA

-254 GIEMTTDYL
+254 GIEMTTAYL

-283 SYTGNLQDPEVT
+283 SHTGNLQDPEVS
-295 LSAACCSTD
+295 LSAACCSTG
-304 TGMEAYTS
+304 TGIEAYNS

-325 FLLTNH
+325 FLLINH
-331 GKRYYAALTPLSF
+331 GKRYYAALAPLSF

-359 GAVELRQL
+359 GTVELRQL

-380 SIFLMLIVGLICSLI
+380 NILLMLIVGLICSLI

-405 CLSAE
+405 RLSAE
-410 VAAVQKSRST
+410 VAAVQKNRRT

-461 IELGGYEIRFDTGSV
+461 VELGGYEIRFDTGSV

-486 GMNSEESTAMT
+486 GVNSEESTVLT
-497 PVQFQERLQSFTAS
+497 PVQFQEQLQSFTAS
-511 SPHTASPSGGRVY
+511 CPHTSSPSGGRVY
-524 RISRP
+524 RIVRP

-625 RQTGRCFADYTP
+625 RQAGRCFADYTP

-665 VLTKLREQ
+665 VLTNLREQ
-673 LHQQSIPLP
+673 LHQQSLPLP

-700 DGTQLDTLKKYAD
+700 DGTQLDILKKYAD

-732 GSYNQEAYSVQA
+732 GSYNQEVYSVQA
-744 RSDLHRLIKNE
+744 RLDLHRLIKNE
-755 MLSYHFQPIVSARS
+755 MLSYHFQPIVSART

-792 MKLAKEENCLHD
+792 MKLAREENCLHD

-846 NQEYCRRFAAMQK
+846 NQEYCRRFAAIQK
-859 QIVVEITEEEM
+859 QIVIEITEEEM

-979 PGPVHSDALD
+979 PGSVHSDALD

>member
-22 IEILLLLIV
+22 IETLLLLIV
-31 LYLSRVGERLNQN
+31 LYLSRVGERLNHN

-64 LDKQNLSSLSDKI
+64 LDNQNLSSLSDKI

-107 AIDSDLIEELRSHLA
+107 AIDSDLIEELRSHSA

-167 RAPAAIVKSMGIS
+167 RAPAAMVKSMRIS
-180 TDRTWTPALSYRGL
+180 TDRAWTPALSYRGL
-194 GASGILY
+194 GTSGILY

-227 TLAGDDHPAIA
+227 TLTGDDHPAIA

-254 GIEMTTDYL
+254 GIEMTTAYL

-283 SYTGNLQDPEVT
+283 SHTGNLQDPEVA
-295 LSAACCSTD
+295 LSAACCSTG
-304 TGMEAYTS
+304 TGMEAYNS

-380 SIFLMLIVGLICSLI
+380 NILLMLIVGLICSLI

-405 CLSAE
+405 RLSAE
-410 VAAVQKSRST
+410 VAAVQKNRRT

-461 IELGGYEIRFDTGSV
+461 VELGGYEIRFDTGSV

-486 GMNSEESTAMT
+486 GVNSEESTVLT

-511 SPHTASPSGGRVY
+511 CPHTSSPSGGRVY
-524 RISRP
+524 RIVRP
-529 NGETR
+529 NGE
-534 YLRMEVRQEGQAQFG
+534 YGGQAG
-549 LIEDVT
+549 RPGSVRAD
-555 MTTFERLRI
+555 RGR
-564 EHERDYD
+564 
-571 TLTGLYNR
+571 
-579 QAFQRESEALFSE
+579 
-592 PKQLKHAALLMLDMD
+592 
-607 NLKYTND
+607 
-614 TYGHDWGDQYI
+614 HDD
-625 RQTGRCFADYTP
+625 
-637 KDTLCARISG
+637 
-647 DEFHLLFYG
+647 HL
-656 YESQDEIRK
+656 
-665 VLTKLREQ
+665 
-673 LHQQSIPLP
+673 
-682 DGKVLHLSISGGI
+682 
-695 AWYPE
+695 
-700 DGTQLDTLKKYAD
+700 
-713 FAMYQI
+713 
-719 KHSRKGALGEFDL
+719 
-732 GSYNQEAYSVQA
+732 
-744 RSDLHRLIKNE
+744 
-755 MLSYHFQPIVSARS
+755 
-769 GQIVAYEA
+769 
-777 LMRSMLP
+777 
-784 TLKSPDTI
+784 
-792 MKLAKEENCLHD
+792 
-804 IERIT
+804 
-809 MFKATEAYLSLQER
+809 
-823 GLIRGTELL
+823 
-832 FVNSIASQ
+832 
-840 HMTDEE
+840 
-846 NQEYCRRFAAMQK
+846 
-859 QIVVEITEEEM
+859 
-870 LDPASLE
+870 
-877 VKRGTPGFPGTF
+877 
-889 ALDDYGSGYSSE
+889 
-901 KNLLELSPKYIK
+901 
-913 IDLSIIR
+913 
-920 GIDTDPDKQQIVA
+920 
-933 NIVAYAHPRK
+933 
-943 MLIIAEGLETPEE
+943 
-956 IHKVLELD
+956 
-964 VDLLQGFCLARPAAI
+964 
-979 PGPVHSDALD
+979 
-989 VIYDFYHLQ
+989 

>member
-82 SLRESGLID
+82 SLRKSGLID

-107 AIDSDLIEELRSHLA
+107 AIDSDLIEELRSHFA

>member
-64 LDKQNLSSLSDKI
+64 LDNQNLSSLSGKI
-77 NTAAE
+77 NAAAE

-91 MEHLG
+91 MDHLG
-96 DNSNACLPLME
+96 DNSDACLPLME

-146 YLRDLDPDA
+146 YLRDLDPNA

-167 RAPAAIVKSMGIS
+167 RAPAAMVKSMGIS
-180 TDRTWTPALSYRGL
+180 TDRAWTPALSYRGL
-194 GASGILY
+194 GTSGILY

-227 TLAGDDHPAIA
+227 TLTGDDHPAIA

-254 GIEMTTDYL
+254 GIEMTTAYL

-268 FWELQ
+268 YSELQ
-273 NEQAGSYLLA
+273 NEQTGSYLLA
-283 SYTGNLQDPEVT
+283 SYTGSLEDPEIT
-295 LSAACCSTD
+295 LSTACCSTG

-331 GKRYYAALTPLSF
+331 GKHYYAALAPLSF

-359 GAVELRQL
+359 GGVELRQL

-380 SIFLMLIVGLICSLI
+380 NILLMLIVGLICSLI
-395 CSRRLARPIS
+395 CSRRLARPVS
-405 CLSAE
+405 RLSAE
-410 VAAVQKSRST
+410 VAAVQKNRRT

-461 IELGGYEIRFDTGSV
+461 VELGGYEIRFDTGSV

-486 GMNSEESTAMT
+486 GMNSEKSTALT

-511 SPHTASPSGGRVY
+511 CPHTSSPSGGRVY

-555 MTTFERLRI
+555 MTTLERLRI

-579 QAFQRESEALFSE
+579 QAFQRESESLFSE

-625 RQTGRCFADYTP
+625 RQAGRCFADYTP

-665 VLTKLREQ
+665 VLVNLREQ

-682 DGKVLHLSISGGI
+682 GGKVLHLSISGGI

-744 RSDLHRLIKNE
+744 RSDLHRLIENE
-755 MLSYHFQPIVSARS
+755 MLSYHFQPIVSART

-792 MKLAKEENCLHD
+792 MKLAREENCLHD

-846 NQEYCRRFAAMQK
+846 NQEYCRRFAAIQK

>member
-64 LDKQNLSSLSDKI
+64 LDNQNLSSLSDKI
-77 NTAAE
+77 NAAAE

-167 RAPAAIVKSMGIS
+167 RAPAAMVKSMGIS

-405 CLSAE
+405 RLSAE
-410 VAAVQKSRST
+410 VAAVQKNRRT

-461 IELGGYEIRFDTGSV
+461 VELGGYEIRFDTGSV

-555 MTTFERLRI
+555 MTTLERLRI

-579 QAFQRESEALFSE
+579 QAFQRESESLFSE

-625 RQTGRCFADYTP
+625 RQAGRCFADYTP

-665 VLTKLREQ
+665 VLVNLREQ

-682 DGKVLHLSISGGI
+682 GGKVLHLSISGGI

-744 RSDLHRLIKNE
+744 RSDLHRLIENE
-755 MLSYHFQPIVSARS
+755 MLSYHFQPIVSART

-792 MKLAKEENCLHD
+792 MKLAREENCLHD

-846 NQEYCRRFAAMQK
+846 NQEYCRRFAAIQK

>member
-22 IEILLLLIV
+22 IETLLLLIV

-64 LDKQNLSSLSDKI
+64 LDNQNLSSLSDKI

-91 MEHLG
+91 MEYLG

-107 AIDSDLIEELRSHLA
+107 AIDSDLIEELRSHSA

-131 QDLSRREIHSDIPCI
+131 QDLYRREIHSDIPCI

-167 RAPAAIVKSMGIS
+167 RAPAAMVKSMGIS
-180 TDRTWTPALSYRGL
+180 TNRAWTPALSYRGL
-194 GASGILY
+194 GTSGILY

-227 TLAGDDHPAIA
+227 TLTGDDHPAIA

-254 GIEMTTDYL
+254 GIEMTTAYL

-283 SYTGNLQDPEVT
+283 SHTGNLQDPEVS
-295 LSAACCSTD
+295 LSAACCSTG
-304 TGMEAYTS
+304 TGIEAYNS

-325 FLLTNH
+325 FLLINH
-331 GKRYYAALTPLSF
+331 GKRYYAALAPLSF

-359 GAVELRQL
+359 GTVELRQL

-380 SIFLMLIVGLICSLI
+380 NILLMLIVGLICSLI

-405 CLSAE
+405 RLSAE
-410 VAAVQKSRST
+410 VAAVQKNRRT

-461 IELGGYEIRFDTGSV
+461 VELGGYEIRFDTGSV

-486 GMNSEESTAMT
+486 GVNSEESTVLT
-497 PVQFQERLQSFTAS
+497 PVQFQEQLQSFTAS
-511 SPHTASPSGGRVY
+511 CPHTSSPSGGRVY
-524 RISRP
+524 RIVRP

-625 RQTGRCFADYTP
+625 RQAGRCFADYTP

-665 VLTKLREQ
+665 VLTNLREQ
-673 LHQQSIPLP
+673 LHQQSLPLP

-700 DGTQLDTLKKYAD
+700 DGTQLDILKKYAD

-732 GSYNQEAYSVQA
+732 GSYNQEVYSVQA
-744 RSDLHRLIKNE
+744 RLDLHRLIKNE
-755 MLSYHFQPIVSARS
+755 MLSYHFQPIVSART

-792 MKLAKEENCLHD
+792 MKLAREENCLHD

-823 GLIRGTELL
+823 GLSRGTELL

-846 NQEYCRRFAAMQK
+846 NQEYCRRFAAIQK
-859 QIVVEITEEEM
+859 QIVIEITEEEM

-979 PGPVHSDALD
+979 PGSVHSDALD

>member
-22 IEILLLLIV
+22 IEILLLLII
-31 LYLSRVGERLNQN
+31 LYLSKVGDRLNQN

-64 LDKQNLSSLSDKI
+64 LDNQNLSSLSGKI
-77 NTAAE
+77 NAAAE

-96 DNSNACLPLME
+96 DNSDACLPLME
-107 AIDSDLIEELRSHLA
+107 AIDSDLIEELRSHFA

-146 YLRDLDPDA
+146 YLRDLDPNA

-167 RAPAAIVKSMGIS
+167 RAPAAMVKSMGIS
-180 TDRTWTPALSYRGL
+180 TDRAWTPALSYRGL
-194 GASGILY
+194 GTSGILY

-227 TLAGDDHPAIA
+227 TLTGDDHPAIA

-254 GIEMTTDYL
+254 GIEMTTAYL

-268 FWELQ
+268 FLELQ
-273 NEQAGSYLLA
+273 NEHDGSYLLA
-283 SYTGNLQDPEVT
+283 SYTGSLEDPEIT
-295 LSAACCSTD
+295 LSTACCSTG

-325 FLLTNH
+325 FFLTNH
-331 GKRYYAALTPLSF
+331 EKRYYTALAPLSF

-359 GAVELRQL
+359 GGVELRQL

-380 SIFLMLIVGLICSLI
+380 NILLMLIVGLICSLI
-395 CSRRLARPIS
+395 CSRRLARPVS
-405 CLSAE
+405 RLSAE
-410 VAAVQKSRST
+410 VAAVQKNRRT

-461 IELGGYEIRFDTGSV
+461 VELGGYEIRFDTGSV

-486 GMNSEESTAMT
+486 GMNSEKSTALT

-511 SPHTASPSGGRVY
+511 CPHTSSPSGGRVY

-555 MTTFERLRI
+555 MTTLERLRI

-579 QAFQRESEALFSE
+579 QAFQRESESLFSE

-625 RQTGRCFADYTP
+625 RQAGRCFADYTP

-665 VLTKLREQ
+665 VLVNLREQ

-682 DGKVLHLSISGGI
+682 GGKVLHLSISGGI

-744 RSDLHRLIKNE
+744 RSDLHRLIENE
-755 MLSYHFQPIVSARS
+755 MLSYHFQPIVSART

-792 MKLAKEENCLHD
+792 MKLAREENCLHD

-846 NQEYCRRFAAMQK
+846 NQEYCRRFAAIQK

>member
-22 IEILLLLIV
+22 IETLLLLIV

-64 LDKQNLSSLSDKI
+64 LDNQNLSSLSDKI

-107 AIDSDLIEELRSHLA
+107 AIDSDLIEELRSHSA

-167 RAPAAIVKSMGIS
+167 RAPAAMVKSMGIS
-180 TDRTWTPALSYRGL
+180 TDRAWTPALSYRGL
-194 GASGILY
+194 GTSGILY

-227 TLAGDDHPAIA
+227 TLTGDDHPAIA

-254 GIEMTTDYL
+254 GIEMTTAYL

-283 SYTGNLQDPEVT
+283 SHTGNLQDPEVS
-295 LSAACCSTD
+295 LSAACCSTG
-304 TGMEAYTS
+304 TGIEAYNS

-325 FLLTNH
+325 FLLINH
-331 GKRYYAALTPLSF
+331 GKRYYAALAPLSF

-359 GAVELRQL
+359 GTVELRQL

-380 SIFLMLIVGLICSLI
+380 NILLMLIVGLICSLI

-405 CLSAE
+405 RLSAE
-410 VAAVQKSRST
+410 VAAVQKNRRT

-461 IELGGYEIRFDTGSV
+461 VELGGYEIRFDTGSV

-486 GMNSEESTAMT
+486 GVNSEESTVLT
-497 PVQFQERLQSFTAS
+497 PVQFQEQLQSFTAS
-511 SPHTASPSGGRVY
+511 CPHTSSPSGGRVY
-524 RISRP
+524 RIVRP

-625 RQTGRCFADYTP
+625 RQAGRCFADYTP

-665 VLTKLREQ
+665 VLTNLREQ
-673 LHQQSIPLP
+673 LHQQSLPLL

-700 DGTQLDTLKKYAD
+700 DGTQLDILKKYAD

-732 GSYNQEAYSVQA
+732 GSYNQEVYSVQA
-744 RSDLHRLIKNE
+744 RLDLHRLIKNE
-755 MLSYHFQPIVSARS
+755 MLSYHFQPIVSART

-792 MKLAKEENCLHD
+792 MKLAREENCLHD

-846 NQEYCRRFAAMQK
+846 NQEYCRRFAAIQK
-859 QIVVEITEEEM
+859 QIVIEITEEEM

-979 PGPVHSDALD
+979 PGSVHSDALD

>member
-22 IEILLLLIV
+22 IEILLLLII
-31 LYLSRVGERLNQN
+31 LYLSKVGDRLNQN

-64 LDKQNLSSLSDKI
+64 LDNQNLSSLSGKI
-77 NTAAE
+77 NAAAE

-91 MEHLG
+91 MDHLG
-96 DNSNACLPLME
+96 DNSDACLPLME
-107 AIDSDLIEELRSHLA
+107 AIDSDLIEELRSHFA

-146 YLRDLDPDA
+146 YLRDLDPNA

-167 RAPAAIVKSMGIS
+167 RAPAAMVKSMGIS
-180 TDRTWTPALSYRGL
+180 TDRAWTPALSYRGL
-194 GASGILY
+194 GTSGILY

-227 TLAGDDHPAIA
+227 TLTGDDHPAIA

-254 GIEMTTDYL
+254 GIEMTTAYL

-268 FWELQ
+268 FLELQ
-273 NEQAGSYLLA
+273 NEHDGSYLLA
-283 SYTGNLQDPEVT
+283 SYTGSLEDPEIT
-295 LSAACCSTD
+295 LSTACCSTG

-331 GKRYYAALTPLSF
+331 GKRYYAALAPLSF

-359 GAVELRQL
+359 GGVELRQL

-380 SIFLMLIVGLICSLI
+380 NILLMLIVGLICSLI
-395 CSRRLARPIS
+395 CSRRLARPVS
-405 CLSAE
+405 RLSAE
-410 VAAVQKSRST
+410 VAAVQKNRRT

-461 IELGGYEIRFDTGSV
+461 VELGGYEIRFDTGSV

-486 GMNSEESTAMT
+486 GMNSEKSTALT

-511 SPHTASPSGGRVY
+511 CPHTSSPSGGRVY

-555 MTTFERLRI
+555 MTTLERLRI

-579 QAFQRESEALFSE
+579 QAFQRESESLFSE

-625 RQTGRCFADYTP
+625 RQAGRCFADYTP

-665 VLTKLREQ
+665 VLVNLREQ

-682 DGKVLHLSISGGI
+682 GGKVLHLSISGGI

-744 RSDLHRLIKNE
+744 RSDLHRLIENE
-755 MLSYHFQPIVSARS
+755 MLSYHFQPIVSART

-792 MKLAKEENCLHD
+792 MKLAREENCLHD

-846 NQEYCRRFAAMQK
+846 NQEYCRRFAAIQK

>member
-22 IEILLLLIV
+22 IETLLLLIV

-64 LDKQNLSSLSDKI
+64 LDNQNLSSLSDKI

-107 AIDSDLIEELRSHLA
+107 AIDSDLIEELRSHSA

-167 RAPAAIVKSMGIS
+167 RAPAAMVKSMGIS
-180 TDRTWTPALSYRGL
+180 TDRAWTPTLSYRGL
-194 GASGILY
+194 GTSGILY

-227 TLAGDDHPAIA
+227 TLTGDDHPAIA

-254 GIEMTTDYL
+254 GIEMTTAYL

-283 SYTGNLQDPEVT
+283 SHTGNLQDPEVS
-295 LSAACCSTD
+295 LSAACCSTG
-304 TGMEAYTS
+304 TGIEAYNS

-325 FLLTNH
+325 FLLINH
-331 GKRYYAALTPLSF
+331 GKRYYAALAPLSF

-359 GAVELRQL
+359 GTVELRQL

-380 SIFLMLIVGLICSLI
+380 NILLMLIVGLICSLI

-405 CLSAE
+405 RLSAE
-410 VAAVQKSRST
+410 VAAVQKNRRT

-461 IELGGYEIRFDTGSV
+461 VELGGYEIRFDTGSV

-486 GMNSEESTAMT
+486 GVNSEESTVLT
-497 PVQFQERLQSFTAS
+497 PVQFQEQLQSFTAS
-511 SPHTASPSGGRVY
+511 CPHTSSPSGGRVY
-524 RISRP
+524 RIVRP

-625 RQTGRCFADYTP
+625 RQAGRCFADYTP

-665 VLTKLREQ
+665 VLTNLREQ
-673 LHQQSIPLP
+673 LHQQSLPLP

-700 DGTQLDTLKKYAD
+700 DGTQLDILKKYAD

-732 GSYNQEAYSVQA
+732 GSYNQEVYSVQA
-744 RSDLHRLIKNE
+744 RLDLHRLIKNE
-755 MLSYHFQPIVSARS
+755 MLSYHFQPIVSART

-792 MKLAKEENCLHD
+792 MKLAREENCLHD

-846 NQEYCRRFAAMQK
+846 NQEYCRRFAAIQK
-859 QIVVEITEEEM
+859 QIVIEITEEEM

-979 PGPVHSDALD
+979 PGSVHSDALD

>member
-22 IEILLLLIV
+22 IETLLLLIV

-64 LDKQNLSSLSDKI
+64 LDNQNLSSLSDKI

-91 MEHLG
+91 MEYLG

-107 AIDSDLIEELRSHLA
+107 AIDSDLIEELRSHSA

-167 RAPAAIVKSMGIS
+167 RAPAAMVKSMGIS
-180 TDRTWTPALSYRGL
+180 TDRAWTPALSYRGL
-194 GASGILY
+194 GTSGILY

-227 TLAGDDHPAIA
+227 TLTGDDHPAIA

-254 GIEMTTDYL
+254 GIEMTTAYL

-283 SYTGNLQDPEVT
+283 SHTGNLQDPEVS
-295 LSAACCSTD
+295 LSAACCSTG
-304 TGMEAYTS
+304 TGIEAYNS

-325 FLLTNH
+325 FLLINH
-331 GKRYYAALTPLSF
+331 GKRYYAALAPLSF

-359 GAVELRQL
+359 GTVELRQL

-380 SIFLMLIVGLICSLI
+380 NILLMLIVGLICSLI

-405 CLSAE
+405 RLSAE
-410 VAAVQKSRST
+410 VAAVQKNRIT

-461 IELGGYEIRFDTGSV
+461 VELGGYEIRFDTGSV

-486 GMNSEESTAMT
+486 GVNSEESTVLT
-497 PVQFQERLQSFTAS
+497 PVQFQEQLQSFTAS
-511 SPHTASPSGGRVY
+511 CPHTSSPSGGRVY
-524 RISRP
+524 RIVRP

-625 RQTGRCFADYTP
+625 RQAGRCFADYTP

-665 VLTKLREQ
+665 VLTNLREQ
-673 LHQQSIPLP
+673 LHQQSLPLP

-700 DGTQLDTLKKYAD
+700 DGTQLDILKKYAD

-732 GSYNQEAYSVQA
+732 GSYNQEVYSVQA
-744 RSDLHRLIKNE
+744 RLDLHRLIKNE
-755 MLSYHFQPIVSARS
+755 MLSYHFQPIVSART

-792 MKLAKEENCLHD
+792 MKLAREENCLHD

-846 NQEYCRRFAAMQK
+846 NQEYCRRFAAIQK
-859 QIVVEITEEEM
+859 QIVIEITEEEM

-979 PGPVHSDALD
+979 PGSVHSDALD

>member
-22 IEILLLLIV
+22 IETLLLLIV

-64 LDKQNLSSLSDKI
+64 LDNQNLSSLSDKI

-107 AIDSDLIEELRSHLA
+107 AIDSDLIEELRSHSA

-167 RAPAAIVKSMGIS
+167 RAPAAMVKSMGIS
-180 TDRTWTPALSYRGL
+180 TDRAWTPALSYRGL
-194 GASGILY
+194 GTSGILY

-227 TLAGDDHPAIA
+227 TLTGDDHPAIA

-254 GIEMTTDYL
+254 GIEMTTAYL

-283 SYTGNLQDPEVT
+283 SHTGNLQDPEVA
-295 LSAACCSTD
+295 LSAACCSTG
-304 TGMEAYTS
+304 TGMEAYNS

-359 GAVELRQL
+359 GAVEFGQL

-380 SIFLMLIVGLICSLI
+380 NIFLMLIVGLICSLI

-405 CLSAE
+405 RLSAE
-410 VAAVQKSRST
+410 VAAVQKNRST

-461 IELGGYEIRFDTGSV
+461 VELGGYEIRFDTGSV

-486 GMNSEESTAMT
+486 GVNSEESTVLT

-511 SPHTASPSGGRVY
+511 CPHTSSPSGGRVY
-524 RISRP
+524 RIVRP

-579 QAFQRESEALFSE
+579 QAFQRESESLFSE

-625 RQTGRCFADYTP
+625 RQAGRCFADYTP

-673 LHQQSIPLP
+673 LHQQSLPLP
-682 DGKVLHLSISGGI
+682 DGKVLHLSISDGI

-700 DGTQLDTLKKYAD
+700 DGTQLDILKKYAD

-732 GSYNQEAYSVQA
+732 GSYNQEAYSAQA
-744 RSDLHRLIKNE
+744 RLDLHRLIENE
-755 MLSYHFQPIVSARS
+755 MLSYHFQPIVSART

-792 MKLAKEENCLHD
+792 MKLAREENCLHD

-846 NQEYCRRFAAMQK
+846 NQEYCRRFAAIQK
-859 QIVVEITEEEM
+859 QIVIEITEEEM

-979 PGPVHSDALD
+979 PGSVHSDALD

>member
-22 IEILLLLIV
+22 IETLLLLIV

-64 LDKQNLSSLSDKI
+64 LDNQNLSSLSDKI

-107 AIDSDLIEELRSHLA
+107 AIDSDLIEELRSHSA

-167 RAPAAIVKSMGIS
+167 RAPAAMVKSMGIS
-180 TDRTWTPALSYRGL
+180 TDRAWTPALSYRGL
-194 GASGILY
+194 GTSGILY

-227 TLAGDDHPAIA
+227 TLTGDDHPAIA

-254 GIEMTTDYL
+254 GIEMTTAYL

-283 SYTGNLQDPEVT
+283 SHTGNLQDPEVS
-295 LSAACCSTD
+295 LSAACCSTG
-304 TGMEAYTS
+304 TGIEAYNS
-312 EDTLLLTHKNRQQ
+312 EDTLLLTHMNRQQ
-325 FLLTNH
+325 FLLINH
-331 GKRYYAALTPLSF
+331 GKRYYAALAPLSF

-359 GAVELRQL
+359 GTVELRQL

-380 SIFLMLIVGLICSLI
+380 NILLMLIVGLICSLI

-405 CLSAE
+405 RLSAE
-410 VAAVQKSRST
+410 VAAVQKNRRT

-461 IELGGYEIRFDTGSV
+461 VELGGYEIRFDTGSV

-486 GMNSEESTAMT
+486 GVNSEESTVLT
-497 PVQFQERLQSFTAS
+497 PVQFQEQLQSFTAS
-511 SPHTASPSGGRVY
+511 CPHTSSPSGGRVY
-524 RISRP
+524 RIVRP

-625 RQTGRCFADYTP
+625 RQAGRCFADYTP

-665 VLTKLREQ
+665 VLTNLREQ
-673 LHQQSIPLP
+673 LHQQSLPLP

-700 DGTQLDTLKKYAD
+700 DGTQLDILKKYAD

-732 GSYNQEAYSVQA
+732 GSYNQEVYSVQA
-744 RSDLHRLIKNE
+744 RLDLHRLIKNE
-755 MLSYHFQPIVSARS
+755 MLSYHFQPIVSART

-792 MKLAKEENCLHD
+792 MKLAREENCLHD

-846 NQEYCRRFAAMQK
+846 NQEYCRRFAAIQK
-859 QIVVEITEEEM
+859 QIVIEITEEEM

-979 PGPVHSDALD
+979 PGSVHSDALD

>member
-1 MKKQG
+1 
-6 RSIFHTIFLA
+6 
-16 MLSVLF
+16 
-22 IEILLLLIV
+22 
-31 LYLSRVGERLNQN
+31 
-44 AIDLLQKQ
+44 
-52 VENRSSYLESVM
+52 
-64 LDKQNLSSLSDKI
+64 
-77 NTAAE
+77 
-82 SLRESGLID
+82 
-91 MEHLG
+91 
-96 DNSNACLPLME
+96 
-107 AIDSDLIEELRSHLA
+107 
-122 TGLFVLFNT
+122 
-131 QDLSRREIHSDIPCI
+131 
-146 YLRDLDPDA
+146 
-155 PASDRNADLLLL
+155 
-167 RAPAAIVKSMGIS
+167 
-180 TDRTWTPALSYRGL
+180 
-194 GASGILY
+194 
-201 PSFQAAY
+201 
-208 EDHAQLSASDYGHW
+208 
-222 TITSY
+222 
-227 TLAGDDHPAIA
+227 
-238 YTIPL
+238 
-243 ILSDGTVYGVL
+243 
-254 GIEMTTDYL
+254 
-263 QSLLP
+263 
-268 FWELQ
+268 
-273 NEQAGSYLLA
+273 
-283 SYTGNLQDPEVT
+283 
-295 LSAACCSTD
+295 
-304 TGMEAYTS
+304 
-312 EDTLLLTHKNRQQ
+312 
-325 FLLTNH
+325 
-331 GKRYYAALTPLSF
+331 
-344 YNRNAPFSSEQWLLI
+344 
-359 GAVELRQL
+359 
-367 FSFSNHVILLLGL
+367 
-380 SIFLMLIVGLICSLI
+380 MLIVGLICSLI
-395 CSRRLARPIS
+395 CSRRLARPVS
-405 CLSAE
+405 RLSAE
-410 VAAVQKSRST
+410 VAAVQKNRRT

-461 IELGGYEIRFDTGSV
+461 VELGGYEIRFDTGSV

-486 GMNSEESTAMT
+486 GMNSEKSTALT

-511 SPHTASPSGGRVY
+511 CPHTSSPSGGRVY

-555 MTTFERLRI
+555 MTTLERLRI

-579 QAFQRESEALFSE
+579 QAFQRESESLFSE

-625 RQTGRCFADYTP
+625 RQAGRCFADYTP

-665 VLTKLREQ
+665 VLVNLREQ

-682 DGKVLHLSISGGI
+682 GGKVLHLSISGGI

-744 RSDLHRLIKNE
+744 RSDLHRLIENE
-755 MLSYHFQPIVSARS
+755 MLSYHFQPIVSART

-792 MKLAKEENCLHD
+792 MKLAREENCLHD

-846 NQEYCRRFAAMQK
+846 NQEYCRRFAAIQK

>member
-22 IEILLLLIV
+22 IETLLLLIV

-64 LDKQNLSSLSDKI
+64 LDNQNLSSLSDKI

-91 MEHLG
+91 MEYLG

-107 AIDSDLIEELRSHLA
+107 AIDSDLIEELRSHSA

-167 RAPAAIVKSMGIS
+167 RAPAAMVKSMGIS
-180 TDRTWTPALSYRGL
+180 TDRAWTPALSYRGL
-194 GASGILY
+194 GTSGILY

-227 TLAGDDHPAIA
+227 TLTGDDHPAIA

-254 GIEMTTDYL
+254 GIEMTTAYL

-283 SYTGNLQDPEVT
+283 SHTGNLQDPEVS
-295 LSAACCSTD
+295 LSAACCSTG
-304 TGMEAYTS
+304 TGIEAYNS

-325 FLLTNH
+325 FLLINH
-331 GKRYYAALTPLSF
+331 GKRYYAALAPLSF

-359 GAVELRQL
+359 GTVELRQL

-380 SIFLMLIVGLICSLI
+380 NILLMLIVGLICSLI

-405 CLSAE
+405 RLSAE
-410 VAAVQKSRST
+410 VAAVQKNRRT

-461 IELGGYEIRFDTGSV
+461 VELGGYEIRFDTGSV

-486 GMNSEESTAMT
+486 GVNSEESTVLT
-497 PVQFQERLQSFTAS
+497 PVQFQEQLQSFTAS
-511 SPHTASPSGGRVY
+511 CPHTSSPSGGRVY
-524 RISRP
+524 RIVRP

-625 RQTGRCFADYTP
+625 RQAGRCFADYTP

-665 VLTKLREQ
+665 VLTNLREQ
-673 LHQQSIPLP
+673 LHQQSLPLP

-700 DGTQLDTLKKYAD
+700 DGTQLDILKKYAD

-732 GSYNQEAYSVQA
+732 GSYNQEAYSAQA
-744 RSDLHRLIKNE
+744 RLDLHRLIKNE
-755 MLSYHFQPIVSARS
+755 MLSYHFQPIVSART

-792 MKLAKEENCLHD
+792 MKLAREENCLHD

-846 NQEYCRRFAAMQK
+846 NQEYCRRFAAIQK
-859 QIVVEITEEEM
+859 QIVIEITEEEM

-920 GIDTDPDKQQIVA
+920 GIDTDPDKQKIVA

-979 PGPVHSDALD
+979 PGSVHSDALD

>member
-1 MKKQG
+1 
-6 RSIFHTIFLA
+6 
-16 MLSVLF
+16 
-22 IEILLLLIV
+22 
-31 LYLSRVGERLNQN
+31 
-44 AIDLLQKQ
+44 
-52 VENRSSYLESVM
+52 
-64 LDKQNLSSLSDKI
+64 
-77 NTAAE
+77 
-82 SLRESGLID
+82 
-91 MEHLG
+91 
-96 DNSNACLPLME
+96 
-107 AIDSDLIEELRSHLA
+107 
-122 TGLFVLFNT
+122 
-131 QDLSRREIHSDIPCI
+131 
-146 YLRDLDPDA
+146 
-155 PASDRNADLLLL
+155 
-167 RAPAAIVKSMGIS
+167 
-180 TDRTWTPALSYRGL
+180 
-194 GASGILY
+194 
-201 PSFQAAY
+201 
-208 EDHAQLSASDYGHW
+208 
-222 TITSY
+222 
-227 TLAGDDHPAIA
+227 
-238 YTIPL
+238 
-243 ILSDGTVYGVL
+243 
-254 GIEMTTDYL
+254 
-263 QSLLP
+263 
-268 FWELQ
+268 
-273 NEQAGSYLLA
+273 
-283 SYTGNLQDPEVT
+283 
-295 LSAACCSTD
+295 
-304 TGMEAYTS
+304 
-312 EDTLLLTHKNRQQ
+312 
-325 FLLTNH
+325 
-331 GKRYYAALTPLSF
+331 
-344 YNRNAPFSSEQWLLI
+344 
-359 GAVELRQL
+359 
-367 FSFSNHVILLLGL
+367 
-380 SIFLMLIVGLICSLI
+380 MLIVGLICSLI

-405 CLSAE
+405 RLSAE
-410 VAAVQKSRST
+410 VAAVQKNRRT

-461 IELGGYEIRFDTGSV
+461 VELGGYEIRFDTGSV

-555 MTTFERLRI
+555 MTTLERLRI

-579 QAFQRESEALFSE
+579 QAFQRESESLFSE

-625 RQTGRCFADYTP
+625 RQAGRCFADYTP

-665 VLTKLREQ
+665 VLVNLREQ

-682 DGKVLHLSISGGI
+682 GGKVLHLSISGGI

-744 RSDLHRLIKNE
+744 RSDLHRLIENE
-755 MLSYHFQPIVSARS
+755 MLSYHFQPIVSART

-792 MKLAKEENCLHD
+792 MKLAREENCLHD

-846 NQEYCRRFAAMQK
+846 NQEYCRRFAAIQK

>member
-22 IEILLLLIV
+22 IETLLLLIV

-64 LDKQNLSSLSDKI
+64 LANQNLSSLSDKI

-91 MEHLG
+91 MEYLG

-107 AIDSDLIEELRSHLA
+107 AIDSDLIEELRSHSA

-167 RAPAAIVKSMGIS
+167 RAPAAMVKSMGIS
-180 TDRTWTPALSYRGL
+180 TDRAWTPALSYRGL
-194 GASGILY
+194 GTSGILY

-227 TLAGDDHPAIA
+227 TLTGDDHPAIA

-254 GIEMTTDYL
+254 GIEMTTAYL

-283 SYTGNLQDPEVT
+283 SHTGNLQDPEVS
-295 LSAACCSTD
+295 LSAACCSTG
-304 TGMEAYTS
+304 TGIEAYNS

-325 FLLTNH
+325 FLLINH
-331 GKRYYAALTPLSF
+331 GKRYYAALAPLSF

-359 GAVELRQL
+359 GTVELRQL

-380 SIFLMLIVGLICSLI
+380 NILLMLIVGLICSLI

-405 CLSAE
+405 RLSAE
-410 VAAVQKSRST
+410 VAAVQKNRRT

-461 IELGGYEIRFDTGSV
+461 VELGGYEIRFDTGSV

-486 GMNSEESTAMT
+486 GVNSEESTVLT
-497 PVQFQERLQSFTAS
+497 PVQFQEQLQSFTAS
-511 SPHTASPSGGRVY
+511 CPHTSSPSGGRVY
-524 RISRP
+524 RIVRP

-625 RQTGRCFADYTP
+625 RQAGRCFADYTP

-665 VLTKLREQ
+665 VLTNLREQ
-673 LHQQSIPLP
+673 LHQQSLPLP

-700 DGTQLDTLKKYAD
+700 DGTQLDILKKYAD

-732 GSYNQEAYSVQA
+732 GSYNQEVYSVQA
-744 RSDLHRLIKNE
+744 RLDLHRLIKNE
-755 MLSYHFQPIVSARS
+755 MLSYHFQPIVSART

-792 MKLAKEENCLHD
+792 MKLAREENCLHD

-846 NQEYCRRFAAMQK
+846 NQEYCRRFAAIQK
-859 QIVVEITEEEM
+859 QIVIEITEEEM

-979 PGPVHSDALD
+979 PGSVHSDALD

>member
-22 IEILLLLIV
+22 IETLLLLIV

-64 LDKQNLSSLSDKI
+64 LDNQNLSSLSDKI

-91 MEHLG
+91 MEYLG

-107 AIDSDLIEELRSHLA
+107 AIDSDLIEELRSHSA

-167 RAPAAIVKSMGIS
+167 RAPAAMVKSMGIS
-180 TDRTWTPALSYRGL
+180 TDRAWTPALSYRGL
-194 GASGILY
+194 GTSGILY

-227 TLAGDDHPAIA
+227 TLTGDDHPAIA

-254 GIEMTTDYL
+254 GIEMTTAYL

-283 SYTGNLQDPEVT
+283 YHTGNLQDPEVS
-295 LSAACCSTD
+295 LSAACCSTG
-304 TGMEAYTS
+304 TGIEAYNS

-325 FLLTNH
+325 FLLINH
-331 GKRYYAALTPLSF
+331 GKRYYAALAPLSF

-359 GAVELRQL
+359 GTVELRQL

-380 SIFLMLIVGLICSLI
+380 NILLMLIVGLICSLI

-405 CLSAE
+405 RLSAE
-410 VAAVQKSRST
+410 VAAVQKNRRT

-461 IELGGYEIRFDTGSV
+461 VELGGYEIRFDTGSV

-486 GMNSEESTAMT
+486 GVNSEESTVLT
-497 PVQFQERLQSFTAS
+497 PVQFQEQLQSFTAS
-511 SPHTASPSGGRVY
+511 CPHTSSPSGGRVY
-524 RISRP
+524 RIVRP

-579 QAFQRESEALFSE
+579 QAFQRESESLFSE

-625 RQTGRCFADYTP
+625 RQAGRCFADYTP

-665 VLTKLREQ
+665 VLTNLREQ
-673 LHQQSIPLP
+673 LHQQSLPLP

-700 DGTQLDTLKKYAD
+700 DGTQLDILKKYAD

-732 GSYNQEAYSVQA
+732 GSYNQEVYSVQA
-744 RSDLHRLIKNE
+744 RLDLHRLIKNE
-755 MLSYHFQPIVSARS
+755 MLSYHFQPIVSART

-792 MKLAKEENCLHD
+792 MKLAREENCLHD

-846 NQEYCRRFAAMQK
+846 NQEYCRRFAAIQK
-859 QIVVEITEEEM
+859 QIVIEITEEEM

-979 PGPVHSDALD
+979 PGSVHSDALD